1 MNNNKDVIFE
11 VVLQTDGESE
21 PVIDDNN
28 DGEEENSLTITN
40 FIIPESAESSMTQ
53 SLTEEGKIIVYIS
66 YLKEMLKFSMH
77 DK

>member
-28 DGEEENSLTITN
+28 HGEEENSLTITN